1 MEELKTVRAEL
12 SMQLHY
18 MRQIMELERLQQLDK
33 VQRQLKE
40 VRRQSD
46 KEHKRFREE
55 QEQTMTIKLE
65 VSCYVYIQK
74 FSFGI
79 MNYDGLKML

>member
-12 SMQLHY
+12 SMQLHH

-33 VQRQLKE
+33 VQRQLEE

-46 KEHKRFREE
+46 KECKRIWEE
-55 QEQTMTIKLE
+55 QEQTMTIKPE
-65 VSCYVYIQK
+65 VS
-74 FSFGI
+74 
-79 MNYDGLKML
+79 

>member
-33 VQRQLKE
+33 VQRQLEE

-46 KEHKRFREE
+46 KGM
-55 QEQTMTIKLE
+55 Q
-65 VSCYVYIQK
+65 
-74 FSFGI
+74 
-79 MNYDGLKML
+79 